1 MFRCNGTQLKWCSAF
16 SKGWYFVMVF
26 WDPTLKMK
34 TESKQAYDDICR
46 NGWLHEGASDHDLT
60 ICFPVRY
67 PGGGRLFKPRWPLG
81 SLGIV
86 ASFTWMQNVTLKFNT
101 ARHLIRQ
108 LVAWSILD
116 FLDCP
121 MAPEQAYFLLGN
133 NIQKCLIPAMLCP
146 PQDSQLGK
154 PSKRWTIDF
163 FSEQKKWTSSFQ
175 GIVMVWWNKWYS
187 VYNPGR

>member
-1 MFRCNGTQLKWCSAF
+1 MQRVF
-16 SKGWYFVMVF
+16 KGLILCHGLLGPDSENEDWVQASLWKIYVAMVGY
-26 WDPTLKMK
+26 MK
-34 TESKQAYDDICR
+34 GHQITI
-46 NGWLHEGASDHDLT
+46 LT
-60 ICFPVRY
+60 ICFPVQY
-67 PGGGRLFKPRWPLG
+67 TGGRRLFKPRWPLG

-101 ARHLIRQ
+101 VHLLIRQ
-108 LVAWSILD
+108 LVTLSISD
-116 FLDCP
+116 FLGCP
-121 MAPEQAYFLLGN
+121 MAPDQAYFLLGN

-146 PQDSQLGK
+146 PQGSQLGK